1 MPPRKP
7 PDQSFE
13 SSIEAQIR
21 EAAERGEFDELP
33 GKGAPQSDLEQASD
47 PLWWA
52 KELVRREKL
61 SLLPPALEVRRKV
74 ERLGEGLAEL
84 PSEARVREAV
94 GALNAEIRR
103 LNRGASSGP
112 PTRQAPLDREA
123 LVAEWRALRGGAA
136 G

>member
-13 SSIEAQIR
+13 SWIDAQIR
-21 EAAERGEFDELP
+21 DAAERGAFDDLP
-33 GKGAPQSDLEQASD
+33 GKGAPLRDLDEASD
-47 PLWWA
+47 PTWWA
-52 KELVRREKL
+52 KQLLRREKL

-74 ERLGEGLAEL
+74 ERLREGLADL
-84 PSEARVREAV
+84 PTEARVREVV

-112 PTRQAPLDREA
+112 PTRQAPLDPDA
-123 LVAEWRALRGGAA
+123 IVADWRALRAER
-136 G
+136 